1 MTTAAVDA
9 LRADHEAFAALAAS
23 LSPDEWASPSACA
36 GWTVRDVLGHLTQL
50 FRQVADPASLP
61 PGDPAGNGERTQD
74 IWVEAIRDQPAG
86 QVLADYRRLGE
97 QVLATLE
104 GLQGNDTPIALG
116 DLGTHPLHLVANA
129 FAFDHYTHI
138 RADLL
143 APEGPLDHPA
153 PPAAGDHLGAVADWI
168 VAGMPQMSPAAV
180 TRPIGLELTGPGG
193 RRVHLGPDGEAVAT
207 VTSSID
213 DLVRWSTGRRSWKE
227 LDVRIAGDSAAATHF
242 CETVHVF

>member
-9 LRADHEAFAALAAS
+9 LRADHEAFATLAAT
-23 LSPDEWASPSACA
+23 LTDDEWAAPSACA

-50 FRQVADPASLP
+50 FRQFADPAALP
-61 PGDPAGNGERTQD
+61 PGDPEGRGERTQD
-74 IWVEAIRDQPAG
+74 IWVAAVRRQPVE

-97 QVLATLE
+97 QTLAGLA
-104 GLQGNDTPIALG
+104 GLQGSDTPISLG
-116 DLGTHPLHLVANA
+116 DLGAHPLHLIANA
-129 FAFDHYTHI
+129 YAFDHYTHI

-153 PPAAGDHLGAVADWI
+153 PPADAAHLGAVADWI
-168 VAGMPQMSPAAV
+168 VAGIPQMSPAAV
-180 TRPIGLELTGPGG
+180 TRPLDLVLTGPGA
-193 RRVHLGPDGEAVAT
+193 RTVHLGPDEPPAAT
-207 VTSSID
+207 VASSIP

-227 LDVRIAGDSAAATHF
+227 LDVEITGDAAAATHF